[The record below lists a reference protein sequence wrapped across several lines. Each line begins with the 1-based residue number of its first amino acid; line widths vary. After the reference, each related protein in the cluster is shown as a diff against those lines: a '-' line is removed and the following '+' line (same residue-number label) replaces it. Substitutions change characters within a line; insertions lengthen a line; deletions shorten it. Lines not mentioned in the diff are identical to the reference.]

1 MAAAQQGLSSD
12 KPTINTK
19 ESKLNSMLPKQAQ
32 WAFLSAVAIFTT
44 ALAVSLAAILLNL
57 G

>member
-1 MAAAQQGLSSD
+1 ML
-12 KPTINTK
+12 
-19 ESKLNSMLPKQAQ
+19 SMLPKQAQ